1 MFFEERPG
9 KNRQQ
14 PRQIHIFRHRKTLK
28 KKTQVTKYKN
38 FKMFIKK
45 EHLQADIGVSKSFKI
60 SGVKGKV
67 RRSPTFG
74 NIV

>member
-1 MFFEERPG
+1 
-9 KNRQQ
+9 
-14 PRQIHIFRHRKTLK
+14 
-28 KKTQVTKYKN
+28 
-38 FKMFIKK
+38 MFI
-45 EHLQADIGVSKSFKI
+45 QADIGVSKSFKI